1 MNLINLKVEK
11 FLNGYTFALLNKK
24 ENNDLVEEDKE
35 NLQKAVL
42 DKLPK
47 LSELSID
54 KTMKIV
60 DNWFSNENEYYKKI
74 RKK

>member
-1 MNLINLKVEK
+1 MDKQ
-11 FLNGYTFALLNKK
+11 YTFSLLNKK
-24 ENNDLVEEDKE
+24 ENNGLVEEDKE

-60 DNWFSNENEYYKKI
+60 DNWFSNENEYYKKN
-74 RKK
+74 

>member
-1 MNLINLKVEK
+1 MDKQ
-11 FLNGYTFALLNKK
+11 YTFSLLNKK
-24 ENNDLVEEDKE
+24 ENNGLVEEDKE
-35 NLQKAVL
+35 NLQKAIL

-60 DNWFSNENEYYKKI
+60 DNWFSNEYEYYKKN
-74 RKK
+74 

>member
-1 MNLINLKVEK
+1 M
-11 FLNGYTFALLNKK
+11 
-24 ENNDLVEEDKE
+24 EEDKE

-60 DNWFSNENEYYKKI
+60 DNWFSNENEYYKKN
-74 RKK
+74 